1 MVQTEI
7 SQLGMESRAWI
18 EHLRRE
24 RTEVGGLRERLQ
36 SVVEG
41 AVERDSLPQV
51 EHYEN
56 QIDIQLSNINHL
68 KHSIKEHEKQLAWEE
83 SHPDSRSEQQI
94 QTAHEELGERFA
106 SLNVTIAGL
115 KTEFESFLNREV

>member
-7 SQLGMESRAWI
+7 SQLGMESRGWI

-68 KHSIKEHEKQLAWEE
+68 KHSIKEHEKQLAAVAKEQGE
-83 SHPDSRSEQQI
+83 IAAQLQTLSR
-94 QTAHEELGERFA
+94 GP
-106 SLNVTIAGL
+106 V
-115 KTEFESFLNREV
+115 V

>member
-7 SQLGMESRAWI
+7 SQLGMESRTWI
-18 EHLRRE
+18 EQLRRE
-24 RTEVGGLRERLQ
+24 RTDIGGLRERLQ
-36 SVVEG
+36 SIVEG
-41 AVERDSLPQV
+41 SVERDSLPQV

-83 SHPDSRSEQQI
+83 SHPDSQPELQI
-94 QTAHEELGERFA
+94 QAAHEELGERFA
-106 SLNVTIAGL
+106 SLSVAIAAL
-115 KTEFESFLNREV
+115 KSEFESFTKGEA